1 MATPQDRPPA
11 VVAVA
16 TAVVGA
22 LVALVLGLVTFGV
35 QATVHPA
42 DVPLAVAVGADAP
55 PQLRAVADKLAGA
68 DAAEVSWRVT
78 APDEA
83 RDLLKAQDVYGVLE
97 LAPGSATVVLSG
109 AVNPSGT
116 QVAQQVLTGVA
127 QGAGLPAK
135 VVTLDPAS
143 AAGRT
148 APLAA
153 SALLWIGGLVAGA
166 AFTVL
171 SARSRGRVG
180 VGARLLGATTAAVL
194 AVAVVAGF
202 FAWWDSALPLGWDVL
217 GYLAL
222 VAVSFALLQSGLL
235 RVLGLRAM
243 AVLAPLY
250 LMAPAVAGQVPEL
263 LDPAYRALLWSW
275 TPFRFSTEGLR
286 ALLQGGTVDAAQV
299 WVFVGIA
306 LAGLVVVLLPVKEA
320 QPDLAD
326 GVAVSGGATPSRG
339 EAASGS
345 AGRAVLP
352 ADRKG

>member
-1 MATPQDRPPA
+1 MATPHDRPPA
-11 VVAVA
+11 VLAVA

-22 LVALVLGLVTFGV
+22 LVALVLGLLTFGV

-42 DVPLAVAVGADAP
+42 DVPLAVAVGPDAP
-55 PQLRAVADKLAGA
+55 PQLKAVADKLAGTGS
-68 DAAEVSWRVT
+68 AEVSWRVT
-78 APDEA
+78 TPDEG
-83 RDLLKAQDVYGVLE
+83 RELLRSQDVYGVLE
-97 LAPGSATVVLSG
+97 LAPGAATVVLSG

-116 QVAQQVLTGVA
+116 QVAQQVLGGVA

-171 SARSRGRVG
+171 AGRRVVG
-180 VGARLLGATTAAVL
+180 LGARLLGASLAAVL

-202 FAWWDSALPLGWDVL
+202 FALWDSNLPLDAGVL

-222 VAVSFALLQSGLL
+222 VAVAFALLQTGLL
-235 RVLGLRAM
+235 RLLGLRAM
-243 AVLAPLY
+243 AVLGPLY

-263 LDPAYRALLWSW
+263 LNPAYRVVLWSW

-286 ALLQGGTVDAAQV
+286 ALLQNGTLDSAQV

-306 LAGLVVVLLPVKEA
+306 VAGLLLLVLPAKKA
-320 QPDLAD
+320 QPD
-326 GVAVSGGATPSRG
+326 
-339 EAASGS
+339 
-345 AGRAVLP
+345 P
-352 ADRKG
+352 ADRVVDVRVDQADRLPGAQHQRTA